1 MKIYIKCNSA
11 DFKISYRGNYNLDNK
26 LVSKDKFI
34 NDMKN
39 FFARVLPDFGIY
51 SVIISNAKLDMNI
64 TDTDVEGFNFE
75 EDDRLGISF
84 NISANG
90 QKLNVSTEYVYVDD
104 EFVNADD
111 IYDRTDE
118 AQEIGE
124 LLSGE

>member
-1 MKIYIKCNSA
+1 MKIYIKCNSS

-64 TDTDVEGFNFE
+64 TDTDVKGFNFE

>member
-1 MKIYIKCNSA
+1 MKIYIRCNSA

-64 TDTDVEGFNFE
+64 TDTDVKGFNFE

>member
-64 TDTDVEGFNFE
+64 TDTDVKGFNFE

>member
-1 MKIYIKCNSA
+1 MKIYIRCNSA